1 MGWVRGAETPLV
13 LGRALRVWKAERE
26 KSDAMV
32 EVVFRELLELK
43 LGMPQK
49 IAVR

>member
-32 EVVFRELLELK
+32 EWCLESC
-43 LGMPQK
+43 
-49 IAVR
+49 